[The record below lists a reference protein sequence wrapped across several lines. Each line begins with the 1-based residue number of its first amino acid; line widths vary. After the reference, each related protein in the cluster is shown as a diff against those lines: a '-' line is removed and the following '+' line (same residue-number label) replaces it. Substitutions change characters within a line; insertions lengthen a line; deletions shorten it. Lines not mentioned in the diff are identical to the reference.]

1 MPPDVSSAGN
11 TSLAVAIFTRVFGI
25 DRVHVVSACHR
36 HPRVPYE
43 GFVSISWKTFE
54 GVRNCA
60 LGKCLDVS
68 ERGVGLE
75 LSSRIAVGSF
85 VKVRAYGLNLEGS
98 AFVRHVSRQAGKY
111 ILGLELSAPL
121 DSDVLEDPCAS
132 GAEAELP
139 HTRSFAFSSNV

>member
-1 MPPDVSSAGN
+1 MSSA
-11 TSLAVAIFTRVFGI
+11 
-25 DRVHVVSACHR
+25 DQR

-75 LSSRIAVGSF
+75 VASRIPVGSF
-85 VKVRAYGLNLEGS
+85 VKVRAYGLNLDGS
-98 AFVRHVSRQAGKY
+98 AFVRHVAREAGKY
-111 ILGLELSAPL
+111 VLGLELSTPL
-121 DSDVLEDPCAS
+121 DSDILADLCAAHAS
-132 GAEAELP
+132 G
-139 HTRSFAFSSNV
+139 